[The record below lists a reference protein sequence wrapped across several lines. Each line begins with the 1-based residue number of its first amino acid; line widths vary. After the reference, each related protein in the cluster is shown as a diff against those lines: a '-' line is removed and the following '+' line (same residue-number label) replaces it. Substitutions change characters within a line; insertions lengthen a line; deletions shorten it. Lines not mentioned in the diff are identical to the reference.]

1 MQAKQIVAR
10 AEAYAQME
18 HTGPAEGLL
27 AALIDLFTVEGG
39 SEIAGDDVRAAW
51 ERLCRRLDERTRLHE
66 QRLLQEGVELLAANL
81 LEAGDAERAA
91 LARDLF
97 PPPAQL
103 TVETPPSPAFAVGM
117 PGYEP
122 EEPFAPPKR
131 PAL

>member
-1 MQAKQIVAR
+1 MQAKQIAAR
-10 AEAYAQME
+10 AEAYAQLE
-18 HTGPAEGLL
+18 RTGPAEGLL

-51 ERLCRRLDERTRLHE
+51 ERLCRRLDERTRLYE

-97 PPPAQL
+97 PPLAPL
-103 TVETPPSPAFAVGM
+103 TVDAPPTFVASM
-117 PGYEP
+117 PDYEP
-122 EEPFAPPKR
+122 EEPLAPPER
-131 PAL
+131 PVL